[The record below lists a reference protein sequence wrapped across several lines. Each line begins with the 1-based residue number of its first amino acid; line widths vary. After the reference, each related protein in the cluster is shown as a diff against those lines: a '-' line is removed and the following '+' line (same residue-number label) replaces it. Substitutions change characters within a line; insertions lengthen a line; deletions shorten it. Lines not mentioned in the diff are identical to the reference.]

1 MGRLNDLQIRNFK
14 SDDQDYIKRMV
25 LAGLVEHWGV
35 LDPNKNSD
43 LNNISENYK
52 NGIFLVA
59 ETCTLIVGCGGMK
72 FNSSSTAEIVRMATL
87 SSYRRRGIGTK
98 ILDVLV
104 NKAFELGYQEVI
116 LETTA
121 TWYEAI
127 MFYKKNGFRISH
139 STGDDLYFIK
149 RLKEHD
155 FHKSV

>member
-25 LAGLVEHWGV
+25 LAGLVEHWRV

-43 LNNISENYK
+43 LNNISANYQ

-59 ETCTLIVGCGGMK
+59 EIGTLIVGCGGMK
-72 FNSSSTAEIVRMATL
+72 FNSSTTAEIVRIATL
-87 SSYRRRGIGTK
+87 STYRRMGIGTK
-98 ILDVLV
+98 ILDMLV

-121 TWYEAI
+121 TWSKAI
-127 MFYKKNGFRISH
+127 LFYQKNGFRISH
-139 STGDDLYFIK
+139 SAGDDLYFIK

-155 FHKSV
+155 FDKKV